1 MKKMQKQKMTRMQNK
16 AHINLVKISDS
27 IFNLFHEKS
36 ANEIYRKFVFI
47 ENKKERKINILFK
60 GQLYATVSNSL
71 FNYVRFFEKSKP
83 ENIKNK

>member
-36 ANEIYRKFVFI
+36 ANEIQKIRIYRKQERK
-47 ENKKERKINILFK
+47 ENKYSVQRSAIC
-60 GQLYATVSNSL
+60 YCV
-71 FNYVRFFEKSKP
+71 
-83 ENIKNK
+83 